1 MYSIGIT
8 NLYFGIYFSLLL
20 DDLMFNQVVDK
31 QLMKIHDFFDDFFA
45 ALFTFL
51 L

>member
-8 NLYFGIYFSLLL
+8 NLYFGIYFSLVL
-20 DDLMFNQVVDK
+20 DDLLFNQVVDK
-31 QLMKIHDFFDDFFA
+31 QLMKIHPFLDEFFV